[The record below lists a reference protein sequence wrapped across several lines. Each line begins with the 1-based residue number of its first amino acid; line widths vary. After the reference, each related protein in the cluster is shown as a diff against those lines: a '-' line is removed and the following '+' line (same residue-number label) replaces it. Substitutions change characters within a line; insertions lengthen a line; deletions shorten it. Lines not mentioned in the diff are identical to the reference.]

1 LHQRNDLL
9 QTWDTTMSPG
19 PTRGEV
25 LDKRLD
31 LNDVRIFVIAAR
43 TATFSGAARE
53 LGLPTSTVSRSITR
67 LERYLGLLLVQ
78 RGQRG
83 VVLTDAGTKYLG
95 SCKQALQAL
104 KDGGELL
111 DRHRVHPGG
120 LLRVACPITMARG
133 CLAPMLMTFLNS
145 HPELQVEIDPYC
157 SGFDKEPNEN
167 VDIHFKVREPN
178 DSGRH
183 VRHYRATK
191 LALYASRGYVSA
203 FGVVKE
209 PEDLQAHRCIGDG
222 SDSRYA
228 KWKLTKGKKSVILE
242 LRFQVMATDP
252 EVHRRLALDGAGV
265 TMLPIWMAKNPAI
278 ADELVPVLP
287 HWRPDSLPLYALYSG
302 TSGMTPKVKAFL
314 DFVAGYLGTDRD
326 PRVDG
331 CAAYEC
337 FEKST
342 RRPFTPAVPK

>member
-1 LHQRNDLL
+1 
-9 QTWDTTMSPG
+9 M
-19 PTRGEV
+19 
-25 LDKRLD
+25 DKRLD

-43 TATFSGAARE
+43 TATLSGAARE

-83 VVLTDAGTKYLG
+83 VVLTDAGTEYLG
-95 SCKQALQAL
+95 SCKQALQML
-104 KDGGELL
+104 KDGGEHL

-133 CLAPMLMTFLNS
+133 FLAPMLMTFLNS
-145 HPELQVEIDPYC
+145 HPELQVQIYPYC

-167 VDIHFKVREPN
+167 VDVHFKIREPN
-178 DSGRH
+178 DSRRH
-183 VRHYRATK
+183 VRHYPATK

-222 SDSRYA
+222 SDSLYA
-228 KWKLTKGKKSVILE
+228 KWKLTKVRKSVVLD
-242 LRFQVMATDP
+242 LRFRVTATDP

-265 TMLPIWMAKNPAI
+265 TILPVWMAKNPAN

-287 HWRPDSLPLYALYSG
+287 GWRPDSLPLCALYSG
-302 TSGMTPKVKAFL
+302 TSSMTPKVKAFL
-314 DFVAGYLGTDRD
+314 DFVTGYLGTDRD
-326 PRVDG
+326 PRAAG

-337 FEKST
+337 FEKSSGVKG
-342 RRPFTPAVPK
+342 RPFTPAVPASLPGTAGI